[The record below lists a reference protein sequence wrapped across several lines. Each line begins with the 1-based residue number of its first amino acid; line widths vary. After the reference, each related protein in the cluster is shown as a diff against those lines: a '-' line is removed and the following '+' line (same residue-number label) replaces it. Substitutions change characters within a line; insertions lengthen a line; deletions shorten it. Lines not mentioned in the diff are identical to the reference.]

1 MNNLNEYIKNGKF
14 SVLEKNDTAIKLL
27 CRSET
32 QTENAGEF
40 LAGELKRGAVVAF
53 RGGMGAG
60 KTAFVRGFAR
70 GLGEKGRVTSPTYTI
85 VNEYLTTP
93 PLFHF
98 DLYRLES
105 ADELFEIGFD
115 DYLARGGI
123 CMIEWAENAEDEVA
137 FSHCIDIRRVE
148 NDENSRIITISKEGF
163 YK

>member
-1 MNNLNEYIKNGKF
+1 MNNLNRYIDDGKF
-14 SVLEKNDTAIKLL
+14 SVLEKCDTFSKFL
-27 CRSET
+27 CRSE
-32 QTENAGEF
+32 QETESLGEF
-40 LAGELKRGAVVAF
+40 MAGQISPGAVVAF

-105 ADELFEIGFD
+105 TDELFEIGFD
-115 DYLARGGI
+115 DYLSRGGI
-123 CMIEWAENAEDEVA
+123 CMIEWSENADGEVN
-137 FSHCIDIRRVE
+137 FSHCIDIRRIDDNE
-148 NDENSRIITISKEGF
+148 NTRIITVTKA
-163 YK
+163 

>member
-1 MNNLNEYIKNGKF
+1 MSNLNEYISSGKF
-14 SVLEKNDTAIKLL
+14 SVIEKNDTVTKFL
-27 CRSET
+27 CRSEV
-32 QTENAGEF
+32 QTENVGEFFAGE
-40 LAGELKRGAVVAF
+40 AEPGTVVAF

-115 DYLARGGI
+115 DYLSRGGI
-123 CMIEWAENAEDEVA
+123 CMIEWSENADGEVSFSHRIDIERVEEDENA
-137 FSHCIDIRRVE
+137 
-148 NDENSRIITISKEGF
+148 RIITVRKEGF

>member
-1 MNNLNEYIKNGKF
+1 MNKLNEYINSGKF
-14 SVLEKNDTAIKLL
+14 SVLEKSDTLTRFL

-32 QTENAGEF
+32 QTENVGEF
-40 LAGELKRGAVVAF
+40 FADEVHPGAVVAF

-70 GLGEKGRVTSPTYTI
+70 GLGEQGRVTSPTYTI

-115 DYLARGGI
+115 DYLTRGGI
-123 CMIEWAENAEDEVA
+123 CMIEWSENADGEVS
-137 FSHCIDIRRVE
+137 FSHRIDIQRVE
-148 NDENSRIITISKEGF
+148 DDENARIITISRA
-163 YK
+163 

>member
-1 MNNLNEYIKNGKF
+1 MNNLYEYVNNGKF
-14 SVLEKNDTAIKLL
+14 SVLEKNDTAIKFL

-40 LAGELKRGAVVAF
+40 LARELKRGAVVAF
-53 RGGMGAG
+53 RGEMGAG

-115 DYLARGGI
+115 DYLLRGGI
-123 CMIEWAENAEDEVA
+123 CMIEWSENAGDEVA
-137 FSHCIDIRRVE
+137 FSHRIDIQRVE

>member
-1 MNNLNEYIKNGKF
+1 MNNLNEYIKDGKF
-14 SVLEKNDTAIKLL
+14 SVLEKSDTATKFL
-27 CRSET
+27 CRSEA
-32 QTENAGEF
+32 QTESVGEF
-40 LAGELKRGAVVAF
+40 FASEAERGAIVAF

-115 DYLARGGI
+115 DYLTRGGI
-123 CMIEWAENAEDEVA
+123 CMIEWSENTEGEVA
-137 FSHCIDIRRVE
+137 FSHYIDIKRVE
-148 NDENSRIITISKEGF
+148 DDENARIITITKA
-163 YK
+163 

>member
-1 MNNLNEYIKNGKF
+1 MNNLNQYTDSGKF
-14 SVLEKNDTAIKLL
+14 SVLESSDTSTRFL
-27 CRSET
+27 CRSEA
-32 QTENAGEF
+32 QTENVGEY
-40 LAGELKRGAVVAF
+40 LAGELKRGSVVAF

-105 ADELFEIGFD
+105 ADELFEIGFE
-115 DYLARGGI
+115 DYLSRGGI
-123 CMIEWAENAEDEVA
+123 CMIEWSENADGEVD
-137 FSHCIDIRRVE
+137 FSHRIDIERIKD
-148 NDENSRIITISKEGF
+148 DENARIITISKEGF
-163 YK
+163 

>member
-1 MNNLNEYIKNGKF
+1 MNDLNEYIRGGKF
-14 SVLEKNDTAIKLL
+14 SVIEKSDTCMKFL
-27 CRSET
+27 CRNET

-40 LAGELKRGAVVAF
+40 LARKIGAGAVVAF

-60 KTAFVRGFAR
+60 KTALVRGFAR

-85 VNEYLTTP
+85 VNEYLTSP

-105 ADELFEIGFD
+105 ADELFEIGFE

-123 CMIEWAENAEDEVA
+123 CMIEWSENAEQEVE
-137 FSHCIDIRRVE
+137 FSHRIDIERVE
-148 NDENSRIITISKEGF
+148 DEENVRIITITKEGAN
-163 YK
+163 K